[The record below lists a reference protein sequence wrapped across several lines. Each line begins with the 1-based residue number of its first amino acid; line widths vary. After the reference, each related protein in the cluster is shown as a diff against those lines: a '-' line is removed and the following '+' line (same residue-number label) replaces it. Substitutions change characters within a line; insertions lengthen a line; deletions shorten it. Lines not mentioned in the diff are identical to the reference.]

1 MPINPF
7 VSLFGRSP
15 IGPMQQHIAKAHEC
29 AANLVPFFE
38 AVMVEDW
45 AKVEQVQQEMS
56 RLEHEA
62 DKLKKSVR
70 LHLPKSLFLPV
81 PRSDLLELLSVQD
94 KVANRAKDIAG
105 LMLGRQMAIPQP
117 LQPLVRTYVQRSVD
131 ASAQALKAMNE
142 LDELLETGFAGRE
155 AVLVENLIEELGS
168 IENDTDRLQIEVRR
182 NLFKLEKD
190 LPPVDVMFLYQ
201 IIDWIGDVADP
212 VDDLIEEHHIDRGK
226 VLLQLEQVAAHLD
239 LQAIGIVF
247 DRTELLDQVFH
258 QHRFATGETGLEQ
271 FVQFVHRLKRLGA
284 GVYAALYV
292 GTHQRL
298 QRLRNGHLPTEHE
311 AGDVLGTVGDFVLYT
326 EQLEQV
332 RTRHRQ
338 EQTLGQ
344 VQAHAFLQLVGLV
357 LQAGHLLLYLFYLG
371 PVFDHYGLEERHQV
385 RRALMGLGDML
396 LHGADG

>member
-1 MPINPF
+1 MPTNPF

-38 AVMVEDW
+38 AVMAEDW

-105 LMLGRQMAIPQP
+105 LMLGREMAIPQA
-117 LQPLVRTYVQRSVD
+117 LQPLMRTYVQRTVD

-155 AVLVENLIEELGS
+155 AVLVETLIEELGV
-168 IENDTDRLQIEVRR
+168 IEQDTDRLQIEVRR
-182 NLFKLEKD
+182 NLFRLEKD

-201 IIDWIGDVADP
+201 IIDWIGDVADRAQR
-212 VDDLIEEHHIDRGK
+212 VGNR
-226 VLLQLEQVAAHLD
+226 LEQ
-239 LQAIGIVF
+239 
-247 DRTELLDQVFH
+247 LLA
-258 QHRFATGETGLEQ
+258 R
-271 FVQFVHRLKRLGA
+271 
-284 GVYAALYV
+284 
-292 GTHQRL
+292 
-298 QRLRNGHLPTEHE
+298 
-311 AGDVLGTVGDFVLYT
+311 
-326 EQLEQV
+326 
-332 RTRHRQ
+332 
-338 EQTLGQ
+338 
-344 VQAHAFLQLVGLV
+344 
-357 LQAGHLLLYLFYLG
+357 
-371 PVFDHYGLEERHQV
+371 
-385 RRALMGLGDML
+385 
-396 LHGADG
+396 

>member
-38 AVMVEDW
+38 AIMAEDW

-105 LMLGRQMAIPQP
+105 LMLGRQMAIPQA
-117 LQPLVRTYVQRSVD
+117 LQPLMRTYVQRSVD

-155 AVLVENLIEELGS
+155 AVLVETLIEELGS

-182 NLFKLEKD
+182 NLFKLEQD

-201 IIDWIGDVADP
+201 IIDWIGDVADRAQR
-212 VDDLIEEHHIDRGK
+212 VGNR
-226 VLLQLEQVAAHLD
+226 LEQ
-239 LQAIGIVF
+239 
-247 DRTELLDQVFH
+247 LLA
-258 QHRFATGETGLEQ
+258 R
-271 FVQFVHRLKRLGA
+271 
-284 GVYAALYV
+284 
-292 GTHQRL
+292 
-298 QRLRNGHLPTEHE
+298 
-311 AGDVLGTVGDFVLYT
+311 
-326 EQLEQV
+326 
-332 RTRHRQ
+332 
-338 EQTLGQ
+338 
-344 VQAHAFLQLVGLV
+344 
-357 LQAGHLLLYLFYLG
+357 
-371 PVFDHYGLEERHQV
+371 
-385 RRALMGLGDML
+385 
-396 LHGADG
+396 

>member
-1 MPINPF
+1 MPIHPF

-38 AVMVEDW
+38 AIMAEDW

-105 LMLGRQMAIPQP
+105 LMLGRQMVIPQP
-117 LQPLVRTYVQRSVD
+117 LQPLVRIYVQRSVD

-201 IIDWIGDVADP
+201 IIDWIGDVADRAQR
-212 VDDLIEEHHIDRGK
+212 VGNR
-226 VLLQLEQVAAHLD
+226 LEQ
-239 LQAIGIVF
+239 
-247 DRTELLDQVFH
+247 LLA
-258 QHRFATGETGLEQ
+258 R
-271 FVQFVHRLKRLGA
+271 
-284 GVYAALYV
+284 
-292 GTHQRL
+292 
-298 QRLRNGHLPTEHE
+298 
-311 AGDVLGTVGDFVLYT
+311 
-326 EQLEQV
+326 
-332 RTRHRQ
+332 
-338 EQTLGQ
+338 
-344 VQAHAFLQLVGLV
+344 
-357 LQAGHLLLYLFYLG
+357 
-371 PVFDHYGLEERHQV
+371 
-385 RRALMGLGDML
+385 
-396 LHGADG
+396 

>member
-38 AVMVEDW
+38 AVMAEDW

-56 RLEHEA
+56 RLEQEA

-105 LMLGRQMAIPQP
+105 LMLGRQMAIPQA
-117 LQPLVRTYVQRSVD
+117 LQPLMRTYVQRSVD

-155 AVLVENLIEELGS
+155 AELVENLIEELGA

-182 NLFKLEKD
+182 NLFTLEKD

-201 IIDWIGDVADP
+201 IIDWVGDVADRAQR
-212 VDDLIEEHHIDRGK
+212 VGNR
-226 VLLQLEQVAAHLD
+226 LEQ
-239 LQAIGIVF
+239 
-247 DRTELLDQVFH
+247 LLA
-258 QHRFATGETGLEQ
+258 R
-271 FVQFVHRLKRLGA
+271 
-284 GVYAALYV
+284 
-292 GTHQRL
+292 
-298 QRLRNGHLPTEHE
+298 
-311 AGDVLGTVGDFVLYT
+311 
-326 EQLEQV
+326 
-332 RTRHRQ
+332 
-338 EQTLGQ
+338 
-344 VQAHAFLQLVGLV
+344 
-357 LQAGHLLLYLFYLG
+357 
-371 PVFDHYGLEERHQV
+371 
-385 RRALMGLGDML
+385 
-396 LHGADG
+396 

>member
-45 AKVEQVQQEMS
+45 ARVEQVQQDMS

-105 LMLGRQMAIPQP
+105 LMLGRQMAIPQA
-117 LQPLVRTYVQRSVD
+117 LQPLMRTYVQRSVD

-155 AVLVENLIEELGS
+155 AVLVETLIEELGV
-168 IENDTDRLQIEVRR
+168 IEHDTDRLQIEVRR
-182 NLFKLEKD
+182 TLFKLEKD

-201 IIDWIGDVADP
+201 IIDWIGDVADRAQR
-212 VDDLIEEHHIDRGK
+212 VGNR
-226 VLLQLEQVAAHLD
+226 LEQ
-239 LQAIGIVF
+239 
-247 DRTELLDQVFH
+247 LLA
-258 QHRFATGETGLEQ
+258 R
-271 FVQFVHRLKRLGA
+271 
-284 GVYAALYV
+284 
-292 GTHQRL
+292 
-298 QRLRNGHLPTEHE
+298 
-311 AGDVLGTVGDFVLYT
+311 
-326 EQLEQV
+326 
-332 RTRHRQ
+332 
-338 EQTLGQ
+338 
-344 VQAHAFLQLVGLV
+344 
-357 LQAGHLLLYLFYLG
+357 
-371 PVFDHYGLEERHQV
+371 
-385 RRALMGLGDML
+385 
-396 LHGADG
+396 

>member
-15 IGPMQQHIAKAHEC
+15 IGPMQQHIAKANEC

-38 AVMVEDW
+38 AVMAEDW
-45 AKVEQVQQEMS
+45 DRVEQVQQEMS

-105 LMLGRQMAIPQP
+105 LMLGRQMAIPQA
-117 LQPLVRTYVQRSVD
+117 LQPLMRTYVQRSVD

-155 AVLVENLIEELGS
+155 AVLVETLIEELGV
-168 IENDTDRLQIEVRR
+168 IEQDTDRLQIEVRR

-201 IIDWIGDVADP
+201 IIDWIGDVADRAQR
-212 VDDLIEEHHIDRGK
+212 VGNR
-226 VLLQLEQVAAHLD
+226 LEQ
-239 LQAIGIVF
+239 
-247 DRTELLDQVFH
+247 LLA
-258 QHRFATGETGLEQ
+258 R
-271 FVQFVHRLKRLGA
+271 
-284 GVYAALYV
+284 
-292 GTHQRL
+292 
-298 QRLRNGHLPTEHE
+298 
-311 AGDVLGTVGDFVLYT
+311 
-326 EQLEQV
+326 
-332 RTRHRQ
+332 
-338 EQTLGQ
+338 
-344 VQAHAFLQLVGLV
+344 
-357 LQAGHLLLYLFYLG
+357 
-371 PVFDHYGLEERHQV
+371 
-385 RRALMGLGDML
+385 
-396 LHGADG
+396 